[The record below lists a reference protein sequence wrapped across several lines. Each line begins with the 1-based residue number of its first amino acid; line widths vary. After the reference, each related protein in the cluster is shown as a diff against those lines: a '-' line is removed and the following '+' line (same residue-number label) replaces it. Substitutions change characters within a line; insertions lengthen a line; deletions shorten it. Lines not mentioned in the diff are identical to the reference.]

1 MTILGFDLWPSDIK
15 VHVLQW
21 KVWPWTAEES
31 LLHRGA
37 PHLDGTDLV
46 RQ

>member
-15 VHVLQW
+15 VHVLQR
-21 KVWPWTAEES
+21 KVWLWTAEKF
-31 LLHRGA
+31 LLHRYA
-37 PHLDGTDLV
+37 PHLDGIDLV